1 MIRFILSIFVCLIAL
16 TSSAQPMM
24 KDTVDISVLSA
35 QDQAKIK
42 SMRAKLNLTEQ
53 QQLLIPSIFVHYHG
67 LIEEQKKIMSI
78 VAEEP
83 SVNEEERLKDLNMR
97 SDAIKRFRDERDLNI
112 ELALTPEQ
120 KEIYLT
126 QIKIA
131 KPQVLHFGVHD
142 RMNCPVCVSPTT
154 AP

>member
-1 MIRFILSIFVCLIAL
+1 MIRFFLALLLCLTAL

-24 KDTVDISVLSA
+24 RDSVDISVLPV

-42 SMRAKLNLTEQ
+42 SMRAKLNLSEKQ
-53 QQLLIPSIFVHYHG
+53 DLLIPSIYMHYHG

-78 VAEEP
+78 VAEQQ

-97 SDAIKRFRDERDLNI
+97 SEFIKKLRDERDLNV
-112 ELALTPEQ
+112 ELVLTPEQ

-142 RMNCPVCVSPTT
+142 RMNCPVCVSPST

>member
-1 MIRFILSIFVCLIAL
+1 MIRFICVLSFCLL
-16 TSSAQPMM
+16 SLLSWAQPMQR
-24 KDTVDISVLSA
+24 DSVDISLLSA

-42 SMRAKLNLTEQ
+42 SMRAKLNLSEKQ
-53 QQLLIPSIFVHYHG
+53 DLLIPTIYMHYHG
-67 LIEEQKKIMSI
+67 LIEEQKAIMNTI
-78 VAEEP
+78 AEEP
-83 SVNEEERLKDLNMR
+83 KINDAARLEAMNMR
-97 SDAIKRFRDERDLNI
+97 SEAIKRFRDERDLNI
-112 ELALTPEQ
+112 ELVLTPEQ

-142 RMNCPVCVSPTT
+142 RMNCPVCVSPST

>member
-1 MIRFILSIFVCLIAL
+1 MIRLLCMLSFCLL
-16 TSSAQPMM
+16 SLFSWAQPMQR
-24 KDTVDISVLSA
+24 DSVDISVLSA

-53 QQLLIPSIFVHYHG
+53 QDLLIPSIYMHYHG
-67 LIEEQKKIMSI
+67 LIEDQKKIMST

-83 SVNEEERLKDLNMR
+83 SVNEEERLKDLNAR
-97 SDAIKRFRDERDLNI
+97 SEFIKKLRDERDLNI

-142 RMNCPVCVSPTT
+142 RMNCPVCVSPST

>member
-1 MIRFILSIFVCLIAL
+1 MIRFILSLFVCLIAL

-120 KEIYLT
+120 KEIYTT

>member
-1 MIRFILSIFVCLIAL
+1 MIAL

-67 LIEEQKKIMSI
+67 LVEEQKKIMGI

-120 KEIYLT
+120 KEIYTT

>member
-16 TSSAQPMM
+16 TSYAQPMM

-120 KEIYLT
+120 KEIYTT

>member
-1 MIRFILSIFVCLIAL
+1 MRDS
-16 TSSAQPMM
+16 
-24 KDTVDISVLSA
+24 VDISVLPA

-42 SMRAKLNLTEQ
+42 SMRAKLSLTEQ
-53 QQLLIPSIFVHYHG
+53 QDLLIPSIYLYYHG

-78 VAEEP
+78 VAEQP
-83 SVNEEERLKDLNMR
+83 SVNEEERLKDLNAR
-97 SDAIKRFRDERDLNI
+97 SEYVKRIREERDLNL
-112 ELALTPEQ
+112 ELALTSEQ

>member
-1 MIRFILSIFVCLIAL
+1 MIRLLCMLSFCLLSLFAW
-16 TSSAQPMM
+16 SQPMQR
-24 KDTVDISVLSA
+24 DSVDISVLSA

-42 SMRAKLNLTEQ
+42 SMRTKLNLTEQ
-53 QQLLIPSIFVHYHG
+53 QDLLIPSIYMHYHG
-67 LIEEQKKIMSI
+67 LIEDQKKIMST

-97 SDAIKRFRDERDLNI
+97 SEFIKKLRDERDLNV

-142 RMNCPVCVSPTT
+142 RMNCPVCVSPST

>member
-1 MIRFILSIFVCLIAL
+1 MIRFFLALFLSLMALI
-16 TSSAQPMM
+16 SSAQSMTNSM
-24 KDTVDISVLSA
+24 IDLSTLPA
-35 QDQAKIK
+35 PEQARIK
-42 SMRAKLNLTEQ
+42 SMQAKLNLSEQ
-53 QQLLIPSIFVHYHG
+53 QNELIPSLYVHYQG
-67 LIEEQKKIMSI
+67 LIDEQKSIMNTL
-78 VAEEP
+78 AEEKTT
-83 SVNEEERLKDLNMR
+83 NEEARLEALNMR
-97 SDAIKRFRDERDLNI
+97 SEQIKKIREERDLSV

-142 RMNCPVCVSPTT
+142 RMNCPVCVSPTP

>member
-24 KDTVDISVLSA
+24 KDTVDISLLSA

-120 KEIYLT
+120 KEIYTT

>member
-1 MIRFILSIFVCLIAL
+1 MIRFICVLSFCLL
-16 TSSAQPMM
+16 SLFTWAQPMQR
-24 KDTVDISVLSA
+24 DSVDISVLSA

-53 QQLLIPSIFVHYHG
+53 QDLLIPSIYMHYHG
-67 LIEEQKKIMSI
+67 LIEDQKKIMSTL
-78 VAEEP
+78 AEEP
-83 SVNEEERLKDLNMR
+83 SVNEEERLKDLNAR
-97 SDAIKRFRDERDLNI
+97 SEFIKKLRDERDLNV

-120 KEIYLT
+120 KEIYST

-142 RMNCPVCVSPTT
+142 RMNCPVCVSPST

>member
-1 MIRFILSIFVCLIAL
+1 MIRLFAAL
-16 TSSAQPMM
+16 TFCLLSHFSWAQPMQR
-24 KDTVDISVLSA
+24 DSVDISVLSA

-42 SMRAKLNLTEQ
+42 SMRAKLNLSEQ
-53 QQLLIPSIFVHYHG
+53 QDLLIPSIYVHYHG
-67 LIEEQKKIMSI
+67 LIEDQKKIMSK

-83 SVNEEERLKDLNMR
+83 SVNEEERLKDLNAR
-97 SDAIKRFRDERDLNI
+97 SEFIKKLRDERDLNI

-142 RMNCPVCVSPTT
+142 RMNCPVCISPST

>member
-1 MIRFILSIFVCLIAL
+1 MIRLLCMLSFCLLSLFAW
-16 TSSAQPMM
+16 SQPMQR
-24 KDTVDISVLSA
+24 DSVDISVLSA

-53 QQLLIPSIFVHYHG
+53 QDLLIPSIYMHYYG
-67 LIEEQKKIMSI
+67 LIEDQKKIMSTL
-78 VAEEP
+78 AEEP

-97 SDAIKRFRDERDLNI
+97 SEFIKKLRDERDLNI

-142 RMNCPVCVSPTT
+142 RMNCPVCVSPST

>member
-24 KDTVDISVLSA
+24 KDTADISVLSA

-120 KEIYLT
+120 KEIYTT

>member
-1 MIRFILSIFVCLIAL
+1 MIRFILSLFVCLIAL

-67 LIEEQKKIMSI
+67 LIEEQKKIMGI

-120 KEIYLT
+120 KEIYTT

>member
-35 QDQAKIK
+35 QDQARIK
-42 SMRAKLNLTEQ
+42 SILTKLNLSEQ

-78 VAEEP
+78 VAEQP

-97 SDAIKRFRDERDLNI
+97 SEFVKKLREERDLNL
-112 ELALTPEQ
+112 ELAFTPEQ

>member
-1 MIRFILSIFVCLIAL
+1 MIRFILALFLCSIAF

-24 KDTVDISVLSA
+24 KDSVDISVLSA

-42 SMRAKLNLTEQ
+42 SMRAKLSLTEQ
-53 QQLLIPSIFVHYHG
+53 QDLLIPSIYLYYHG
-67 LIEEQKKIMSI
+67 LIEEQKAIMNTI
-78 VAEEP
+78 AEEP
-83 SVNEEERLKDLNMR
+83 KINDEARLEALNMR

-120 KEIYLT
+120 KEIYAT

>member
-1 MIRFILSIFVCLIAL
+1 MIRFILTLALICGVFVSWSQTPAIDSLNVSIL
-16 TSSAQPMM
+16 T
-24 KDTVDISVLSA
+24 A
-35 QDQAKIK
+35 QDQARIK
-42 SMRAKLNLTEQ
+42 SMKEKLSLNEKQ
-53 QQLLIPSIFVHYHG
+53 NELIPRIFIHYHV
-67 LIEEQKKIMSI
+67 LIQEQKEIMSTL
-78 VAEEP
+78 AEET
-83 SVNEEERLKDLNMR
+83 SINEEERLKDLNAR
-97 SDAIKRFRDERDLNI
+97 SEFIKQLRDERDLNV
-112 ELALTPEQ
+112 ELLLTAEQ

>member
-67 LIEEQKKIMSI
+67 LIEEQKKIMGI

-120 KEIYLT
+120 KEIYLS

>member
-1 MIRFILSIFVCLIAL
+1 MIRFILSLFVCLIAL

-35 QDQAKIK
+35 QDQARIK
-42 SMRAKLNLTEQ
+42 SIVSKLNLSEQ
-53 QQLLIPSIFVHYHG
+53 QQLLIPSIFVHYHE

>member
-1 MIRFILSIFVCLIAL
+1 MIRLLCMLSFCLLSLFAW
-16 TSSAQPMM
+16 SQPMQR
-24 KDTVDISVLSA
+24 DSVDISVLSA

-42 SMRAKLNLTEQ
+42 SMRAKLNLSEQ
-53 QQLLIPSIFVHYHG
+53 QDLLIPSIYMHYHG
-67 LIEEQKKIMSI
+67 LIEDQKKIMNI

-97 SDAIKRFRDERDLNI
+97 SEFIKKVRDERDLNV
-112 ELALTPEQ
+112 ELSLTPEQ
-120 KEIYLT
+120 KEIYIT

-142 RMNCPVCVSPTT
+142 RMNCPVCVSPST

>member
-1 MIRFILSIFVCLIAL
+1 MIRLFAAL
-16 TSSAQPMM
+16 TLCLLSLFSRAQPMQR
-24 KDTVDISVLSA
+24 DSVDISVLSA

-42 SMRAKLNLTEQ
+42 SMRAKLNLSEQ
-53 QQLLIPSIFVHYHG
+53 QDLLIPSIYVHYHG
-67 LIEEQKKIMSI
+67 LIEDQKKIMST

-83 SVNEEERLKDLNMR
+83 SVNEEERLKDLNAR
-97 SDAIKRFRDERDLNI
+97 SEFIKKLRDERDLNV

-142 RMNCPVCVSPTT
+142 RMNCPVCVSPST

>member
-1 MIRFILSIFVCLIAL
+1 MIRFILALFLCLIAF
-16 TSSAQPMM
+16 TSSAQPMV
-24 KDTVDISVLSA
+24 KDSVDISALSA

-42 SMRAKLNLTEQ
+42 SMRTKLNLTEQ
-53 QQLLIPSIFVHYHG
+53 QDLLIPSIYLYYHG
-67 LIEEQKKIMSI
+67 LIEEQKAIMNTI
-78 VAEEP
+78 AEEP
-83 SVNEEERLKDLNMR
+83 KINDEARLEALNMR

-120 KEIYLT
+120 KETYTT

>member
-1 MIRFILSIFVCLIAL
+1 MIRFILSLFLCLFTL
-16 TSSAQPMM
+16 TSSAQPMV
-24 KDTVDISVLSA
+24 KDSVDISVLPA

-42 SMRAKLNLTEQ
+42 SMRTKLSLTEQ
-53 QQLLIPSIFVHYHG
+53 QGLLIPSIYLYYHG

-78 VAEEP
+78 VAEQP
-83 SVNEEERLKDLNMR
+83 YVNEEERLKDLNAR
-97 SDAIKRFRDERDLNI
+97 SEYVKRIREERDLNL
-112 ELALTPEQ
+112 ELALTSEQ

-142 RMNCPVCVSPTT
+142 RMNCAVCVSPST

>member
-1 MIRFILSIFVCLIAL
+1 MIRFILSLFLCSIAL

-24 KDTVDISVLSA
+24 KDSLDISVLSA

-53 QQLLIPSIFVHYHG
+53 QQLLIPSIFVHYHE
-67 LIEEQKKIMSI
+67 LIEDQKKIMSI
-78 VAEEP
+78 VAEQP

-97 SDAIKRFRDERDLNI
+97 SEFVKKLREERDLNL
-112 ELALTPEQ
+112 ELAFTPEQ
-120 KEIYLT
+120 KGIYLT

>member
-1 MIRFILSIFVCLIAL
+1 MQRDS
-16 TSSAQPMM
+16 
-24 KDTVDISVLSA
+24 VDISLLSS

-42 SMRAKLNLTEQ
+42 SMRAKLNLSEKQ
-53 QQLLIPSIFVHYHG
+53 DLLIPSIYLHYQG
-67 LIEEQKKIMSI
+67 LIEDQKKIMST
-78 VAEEP
+78 VAEQP

-97 SDAIKRFRDERDLNI
+97 SEYVKKLREERDLNV

>member
-1 MIRFILSIFVCLIAL
+1 MQRDS
-16 TSSAQPMM
+16 
-24 KDTVDISVLSA
+24 VDISVLSA
-35 QDQAKIK
+35 QDQARIK
-42 SMRAKLNLTEQ
+42 SIVSKLNLSEQ
-53 QQLLIPSIFVHYHG
+53 QQLLIPTIFVHYHG
-67 LIEEQKKIMSI
+67 MIEEQKKIMSI
-78 VAEEP
+78 VAEQP

-97 SDAIKRFRDERDLNI
+97 SDAIKRFRDERDLNV
-112 ELALTPEQ
+112 ELVLTPGQ

-142 RMNCPVCVSPTT
+142 RMNCPVCVSPSN

>member
-1 MIRFILSIFVCLIAL
+1 MQRDS
-16 TSSAQPMM
+16 
-24 KDTVDISVLSA
+24 VDISVLSA
-35 QDQAKIK
+35 QDQAKIR

-53 QQLLIPSIFVHYHG
+53 QDLLIPSIYMHYHG
-67 LIEEQKKIMSI
+67 LIEDQKKIMST

-83 SVNEEERLKDLNMR
+83 SVNEEERLKDLNAR
-97 SDAIKRFRDERDLNI
+97 SEFIKKLRDERDLNI

-142 RMNCPVCVSPTT
+142 RMNCPVCVSPST

>member
-1 MIRFILSIFVCLIAL
+1 MIRFILSLFLCSIAL

-24 KDTVDISVLSA
+24 KDSVDISVLSA

-42 SMRAKLNLTEQ
+42 SILTKLNLSEQ

-78 VAEEP
+78 VAEQP

-97 SDAIKRFRDERDLNI
+97 SEFVKKLREERDLNL
-112 ELALTPEQ
+112 ELAFTPEQ

>member
-1 MIRFILSIFVCLIAL
+1 MIRFICALSFCLL
-16 TSSAQPMM
+16 SLFSWAQPMQR
-24 KDTVDISVLSA
+24 DSVDISMLSA
-35 QDQAKIK
+35 QDQARIK
-42 SMRAKLNLTEQ
+42 SIASKLNLSEQ
-53 QQLLIPSIFVHYHG
+53 QQLLIPSIFVHYHE
-67 LIEEQKKIMSI
+67 LIEDQKKIMSI
-78 VAEEP
+78 VAEQP

-97 SDAIKRFRDERDLNI
+97 SEFVKKLREERDLNL
-112 ELALTPEQ
+112 ELAFTPEQ
-120 KEIYLT
+120 KGIYLT

>member
-1 MIRFILSIFVCLIAL
+1 MIRFILSLFVCLIAL

-120 KEIYLT
+120 KKFISL
-126 QIKIA
+126 K
-131 KPQVLHFGVHD
+131 
-142 RMNCPVCVSPTT
+142 
-154 AP
+154 

>member
-1 MIRFILSIFVCLIAL
+1 MIRLLCMLSFCLLSLFAW
-16 TSSAQPMM
+16 SQPMQR
-24 KDTVDISVLSA
+24 DSVDISVLSA

-42 SMRAKLNLTEQ
+42 SMRAKLNLSEQ
-53 QQLLIPSIFVHYHG
+53 QDLLIPSIYMHYHG
-67 LIEEQKKIMSI
+67 LIEDQKKIMSI

-97 SDAIKRFRDERDLNI
+97 SEFIKKLRDERDLNI
-112 ELALTPEQ
+112 ELVLTPEQ
-120 KEIYLT
+120 KEIYLN

-142 RMNCPVCVSPTT
+142 RMNCPVCVSPST

>member
-1 MIRFILSIFVCLIAL
+1 MIRFILSLFVCLIAL

>member
-53 QQLLIPSIFVHYHG
+53 QQLLIPSIFVHYHE
-67 LIEEQKKIMSI
+67 LIEDQKKIMSI
-78 VAEEP
+78 VAEQP

-120 KEIYLT
+120 KEIYLS

>member
-1 MIRFILSIFVCLIAL
+1 MIRFICALSFCFLSL
-16 TSSAQPMM
+16 FSWAQPMQR
-24 KDTVDISVLSA
+24 DSVDISMLSV
-35 QDQAKIK
+35 QDQARIK
-42 SMRAKLNLTEQ
+42 SIESKLNLSEQ

-97 SDAIKRFRDERDLNI
+97 SEFVKKLREERDLNI
-112 ELALTPEQ
+112 ELAFTPEQ

>member
-24 KDTVDISVLSA
+24 KDTVNISLLSA

-97 SDAIKRFRDERDLNI
+97 SEFVKKLREERDLNI
-112 ELALTPEQ
+112 ELAFTPEQ